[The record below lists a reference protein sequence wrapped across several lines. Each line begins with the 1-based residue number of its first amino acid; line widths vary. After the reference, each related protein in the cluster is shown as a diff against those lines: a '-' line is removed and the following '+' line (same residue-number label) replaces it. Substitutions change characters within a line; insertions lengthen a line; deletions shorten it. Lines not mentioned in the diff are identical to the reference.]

1 MNINDRCRISAT
13 IQQAVIKNNEGTRL
27 VRQCQYNSAM
37 KSFTSV
43 LEMLEDNDRFETDT
57 DDKNDTNTT
66 TSSSST
72 VPFVIRFMNNNS
84 ITMYDTE
91 EDSNDTTA
99 LARTNDTMND
109 LSLSP
114 EVLSSTSTSM
124 SASASASAS
133 YTHKSNASKDN
144 CNNDIVSSFSRKPKY
159 FVFRDPVFILPE
171 SLPSRAATTRMTT
184 VDTYSNDN
192 GIDDNGNDDAIDD
205 DDLNELS
212 LYSSDFFSKFPM
224 IVMYNLALT
233 LHLHALSLAS
243 LSSSSSNVTTTTTTM
258 QHVNKLF
265 FQSKKLYEL
274 AFEMQ
279 LDANVDILFSLALI
293 NNLGLI
299 NYTLNAK
306 DRSKTCFKHL
316 FSIMMYLMDSN
327 KSQSIKEW
335 DGLLSNAIDILKIG
349 NAVAAPAA

>member
-1 MNINDRCRISAT
+1 MI
-13 IQQAVIKNNEGTRL
+13 
-27 VRQCQYNSAM
+27 
-37 KSFTSV
+37 
-43 LEMLEDNDRFETDT
+43 
-57 DDKNDTNTT
+57 
-66 TSSSST
+66 
-72 VPFVIRFMNNNS
+72 
-84 ITMYDTE
+84 
-91 EDSNDTTA
+91 
-99 LARTNDTMND
+99 
-109 LSLSP
+109 
-114 EVLSSTSTSM
+114 
-124 SASASASAS
+124 
-133 YTHKSNASKDN
+133 
-144 CNNDIVSSFSRKPKY
+144 
-159 FVFRDPVFILPE
+159 
-171 SLPSRAATTRMTT
+171 T

-192 GIDDNGNDDAIDD
+192 GIDDNGNVDAIVD
-205 DDLNELS
+205 DDLNKLS

>member
-1 MNINDRCRISAT
+1 M
-13 IQQAVIKNNEGTRL
+13 G
-27 VRQCQYNSAM
+27 
-37 KSFTSV
+37 
-43 LEMLEDNDRFETDT
+43 
-57 DDKNDTNTT
+57 
-66 TSSSST
+66 
-72 VPFVIRFMNNNS
+72 MNNNS

-124 SASASASAS
+124 SASASAS
-133 YTHKSNASKDN
+133 YTHKSIASKDN
-144 CNNDIVSSFSRKPKY
+144 CNNGIASPFPRKPKY

-171 SLPSRAATTRMTT
+171 SLPSRAATTRMIT
-184 VDTYSNDN
+184 VDTYSNDD

-212 LYSSDFFSKFPM
+212 L
-224 IVMYNLALT
+224 
-233 LHLHALSLAS
+233 
-243 LSSSSSNVTTTTTTM
+243 
-258 QHVNKLF
+258 
-265 FQSKKLYEL
+265 QSKKLYEL

-316 FSIMMYLMDSN
+316 FSIMMYLTDSN

-335 DGLLSNAIDILKIG
+335 DGLLSNVIDILKIG